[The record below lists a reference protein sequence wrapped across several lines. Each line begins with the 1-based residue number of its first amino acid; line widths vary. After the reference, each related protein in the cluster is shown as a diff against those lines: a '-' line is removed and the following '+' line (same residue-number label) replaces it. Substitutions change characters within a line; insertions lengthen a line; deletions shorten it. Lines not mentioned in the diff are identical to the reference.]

1 VSHTWRDV
9 VRVPPPP
16 HAAAP
21 SPSLCARAF
30 LRLVKLSRA
39 LSRKGSSQMTDM
51 AFLKRR
57 AKEPEEDAP
66 TSFGDEKD
74 SDDEGAEAAV
84 R

>member
-1 VSHTWRDV
+1 M
-9 VRVPPPP
+9 
-16 HAAAP
+16 
-21 SPSLCARAF
+21 
-30 LRLVKLSRA
+30 KLSRA

>member
-1 VSHTWRDV
+1 
-9 VRVPPPP
+9 
-16 HAAAP
+16 
-21 SPSLCARAF
+21 
-30 LRLVKLSRA
+30 
-39 LSRKGSSQMTDM
+39 MTDM

>member
-1 VSHTWRDV
+1 M
-9 VRVPPPP
+9 
-16 HAAAP
+16 
-21 SPSLCARAF
+21 CACI
-30 LRLVKLSRA
+30 LRLVKLSRALSRA